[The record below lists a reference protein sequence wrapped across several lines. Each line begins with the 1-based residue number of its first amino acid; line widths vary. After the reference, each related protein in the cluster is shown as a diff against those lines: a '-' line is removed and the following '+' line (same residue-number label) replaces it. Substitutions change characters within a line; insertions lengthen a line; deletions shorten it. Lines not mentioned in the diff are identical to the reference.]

1 MGDDDAADRALLMV
15 QRLQEQAARR
25 AREEEAAR
33 QRLADDI
40 FCIRLDRPPSPTPL
54 RQARGSPGQGLA
66 TSPRQTRSAGP
77 SSHHQGRRSRPQQ
90 ASSSCRY
97 PSRSTSSQEQR
108 AGPFSRSGS
117 FLSSQGSSPRQSLG
131 SRSSLSSSGSPHV
144 PGCRCQTCK
153 PAAYLNLYV
162 RFAALEMRRQADCER
177 GCRCLICLEESDV
190 LRGPTSQPDCQNDGH
205 LLPVNEQCDRLSC
218 TCKFGCSLVRCAR
231 CNSVPTGFP
240 WNAIGSNLADKP
252 RTSPSPPRQR
262 GPSSGGGSRVGSG
275 KGRDQGD
282 GNGSQGSGGD
292 SLSPHASK
300 RHLRRRRP
308 SR

>member
-1 MGDDDAADRALLMV
+1 MV

-25 AREEEAAR
+25 SREEEAAR
-33 QRLADDI
+33 QHLAENI
-40 FCIRLDRPPSPTPL
+40 FSIRLDRPPSPTPL
-54 RQARGSPGQGLA
+54 PQAQDSPGQGLA
-66 TSPRQTRSAGP
+66 ASSPRQTRSAGP
-77 SSHHQGRRSRPQQ
+77 SAHHQGRRSRPQH

-97 PSRSTSSQEQR
+97 PSPSASSQEQR
-108 AGPFSRSGS
+108 AGPSSRSGS

-131 SRSSLSSSGSPHV
+131 SRSSSSSGSAHV

-177 GCRCLICLEESDV
+177 GCRCLLCLEESDI
-190 LRGPTSQPDCQNDGH
+190 LRGPKSQPDCQTNGH
-205 LLPVNEQCDRLSC
+205 LLPVNEQCDRLFC
-218 TCKFGCSLVRCAR
+218 TCKFGCSSVRCAR
-231 CNSVPTGFP
+231 CHSVPTGFP
-240 WNAIGSNLADKP
+240 WDIIGNRLADKP

-262 GPSSGGGSRVGSG
+262 GQSSGGGGRVGSG
-275 KGRDQGD
+275 KSQDQGD
-282 GNGSQGSGGD
+282 GNGSQGSRGN

-308 SR
+308 SS